1 MVIMRLYGLGSSGEY
16 TESWKETGRE
26 TRRRVGIALKSRGQ
40 GVRATNCCSK
50 NRTRRYPNMAR
61 GTFKIKG
68 YTAYGRI
75 TGSCGHLHKSER
87 AAEKCARLDKDK
99 HVCAVDED
107 GYLWSDYG
115 Y

>member
-1 MVIMRLYGLGSSGEY
+1 
-16 TESWKETGRE
+16 
-26 TRRRVGIALKSRGQ
+26 
-40 GVRATNCCSK
+40 
-50 NRTRRYPNMAR
+50 MAR

-115 Y
+115 YYKYEPVYESGGRQAHIYRY